1 MRAGLCLSISKQ
13 NQNLLKPSKHLSPVQ
28 IISLLL
34 ILCWVPFAALAQKKN
49 SAFQYHIRKT
59 TAPITIDGV
68 MDEAWHN
75 ADSAANFFMVT
86 PMDTSRAKV
95 PTEVRMTF
103 DNNNLYIIAV
113 CYTAGPGEYMVES
126 LKRDFAFQKNDNFIF
141 FLDPFDART
150 DGFSFGANA
159 AGAQW
164 DGTMYEGGKVDLS
177 WDNKWISVVKNYPDK
192 WVFEAAIPFKSI
204 RYKKGVGQ
212 WGINFSRND
221 LITTEKSSW
230 APVPRQFPTASLA
243 YTGLLVWDDLP
254 PDAGTNISII
264 PYALTGISKDYSAG
278 TKTDWKKEIGGDAKI
293 GLTSSLNLDLTV
305 NPDFSQVDVD
315 QQVVNLNRYE
325 LFFPEKRQF
334 FLENGDL
341 FANFGYADIRP
352 FFSRRIGLNAPIR
365 FGTRLTGKLDKDW
378 RVGLMDIQTGTS
390 NDALTPAQNYGVLTL
405 QRRVFGR
412 SNIGFMFIN
421 KDATGTSTPGNAYN
435 RNFGVEY
442 NLASPSNLW
451 TGKLLGLKSFTP
463 GLKGHDLVA
472 AAHVQYLSK
481 YWTAYLQDEYVGKN
495 YTAGV
500 GYVPRVGYNKI
511 SPLILHNFFPKGGDV
526 LIHGIQL
533 TSNYYFDEN
542 FKRTDNEST
551 LAYIMTLRNKST
563 FTVSGI
569 DTYIKLLVP
578 FDPTNTGKT
587 PLPIGSQHHWNT
599 VDAQF
604 ASKPQ
609 ALFTYLLEGLHGGYY
624 DGYRTSLIAQLG
636 YRFQPYVNLFVNSSF
651 NDLRLPQ
658 PYGDTQ
664 FWLIGPKADI
674 TLSNTLYFTTY
685 VQYNGQ
691 VKNINTNVRLQWRY
705 KPASDFFIVYGDNS
719 IPSPYTV
726 KNRQLVVKWTY
737 WCNL

>member
-1 MRAGLCLSISKQ
+1 
-13 NQNLLKPSKHLSPVQ
+13 LKITNPLSPVK
-28 IISLLL
+28 ILLL
-34 ILCWVPFAALAQKKN
+34 LGLCFFSVLASAQKKN
-49 SAFQYHIRKT
+49 AGYQYHIRKS
-59 TAPITIDGV
+59 AGPIVIDGLI
-68 MDEAWHN
+68 
-75 ADSAANFFMVT
+75 DSAWLKTDSADKFAMVL
-86 PMDTSRAKV
+86 PMDTSLATV
-95 PTEVRMTF
+95 HTIVRMTY
-103 DNNNLYIIAV
+103 DNNNIYVLAV
-113 CYTAGPGEYMVES
+113 CYTAGPNQYMVES
-126 LKRDFAFQKNDNFIF
+126 LKRDFNFQKNDNFIF

-177 WDNKWISVVKNYPDK
+177 WDNKWTSVVKNYPDR

-204 RYKKGVGQ
+204 RYKKGVGL

-221 LITTEKSSW
+221 LKTTEKSAW
-230 APVPRQFPTASLA
+230 APVPRQFPTAALA
-243 YTGLLVWDDLP
+243 YTGSLVWDELP

-264 PYALTGISKDYSAG
+264 PYALGGISKDYTNGS
-278 TKTDWKKEIGGDAKI
+278 KTDWKKEFGGDAKI

-334 FLENGDL
+334 FLESGDL
-341 FANFGYADIRP
+341 FANFGYSDIRP

-378 RVGLMDIQTGTS
+378 RVGLMDIQTGES
-390 NDALTPAQNYGVLTL
+390 NDAITPAQNYGVLTL
-405 QRRVFGR
+405 QRRVFSR

-421 KDATGTSTPGNAYN
+421 KDATGSSAPGGAYN
-435 RNFGVEY
+435 RNVGMEY
-442 NLASPSNLW
+442 NLASSNNAF
-451 TGKLLGLKSFTP
+451 TGKLLGIKSFTP
-463 GLKGHDLVA
+463 GLKGHDAVVA
-472 AAHVQYLSK
+472 GHLQYLSK
-481 YWTAYLQDEYVGKN
+481 YWTLYLQNEYVGKN

-511 SPLILHNFFPKGGDV
+511 SPLVLHSFFPKQGAV
-526 LIHGIQL
+526 LTHGIQL
-533 TSNYYFDEN
+533 LSNYYFDEH
-542 FKRTDNEST
+542 FKRTDNESS
-551 LAYIMTLRNKST
+551 LAYIVTFRNRSVFTLT
-563 FTVSGI
+563 GI

-587 PLPIGSQHHWNT
+587 PLPIGNQNHWNT
-599 VDAQF
+599 IDAQF

-609 ALFTYLLEGLHGGYY
+609 SLFTYLVEGLHGGYY
-624 DGYRTSLIAQLG
+624 IDGSRSSLIGQLG
-636 YRFQPYVNLFVNSSF
+636 YRFQPYVNLSVNTSF
-651 NDLRLPQ
+651 NDLHLPA
-658 PYGDTQ
+658 PYNNTS
-664 FWLIGPKADI
+664 FWLVGPRADV

>member
-1 MRAGLCLSISKQ
+1 MFAYTASAQ
-13 NQNLLKPSKHLSPVQ
+13 N
-28 IISLLL
+28 
-34 ILCWVPFAALAQKKN
+34 QKKN
-49 SAFQYHIRKT
+49 AAFQYHIRR
-59 TAPITIDGV
+59 AAGPIVIDGA
-68 MDEAWHN
+68 MDDAWLK
-75 ADSAANFFMVT
+75 ADSASSFFMVT
-86 PMDTSRAKV
+86 PMDTSKASV
-95 PTEVRMTF
+95 HTEVRMTF
-103 DNNNLYIIAV
+103 DNNNLYIIAT
-113 CYTAGPGEYMVES
+113 CYNKQEGQYMVES
-126 LKRDFAFQKNDNFIF
+126 LKRDFNFVKNDNFIF

-177 WDNKWISVVKNYPDK
+177 WDNKWTSVVKNYPDR

-204 RYKKGVGQ
+204 RYKKGVGV
-212 WGINFSRND
+212 WGVNFSRND
-221 LITTEKSSW
+221 LKTTEKSAW

-243 YTGLLVWDDLP
+243 YTGSLIWDELP
-254 PDAGTNISII
+254 PDAGTNISLI
-264 PYALTGISKDYSAG
+264 PYALSGISKDYQAKTG
-278 TKTDWKKEIGGDAKI
+278 TAWKKEIGGDAKI

-378 RVGLMDIQTGTS
+378 RVGLMDIQTGES
-390 NDALTPAQNYGVLTL
+390 DAAASPAENFGVLTL
-405 QRRVFGR
+405 QRRVFAR

-421 KDATGTSTPGNAYN
+421 KDATGSTTPGNQYN
-435 RNFGVEY
+435 RNVGMEF
-442 NLASPSNLW
+442 NLASSNNLL
-451 TGKLLGLKSFTP
+451 TGKLLGIKSFSP
-463 GLKGHDLVA
+463 GLKGHDFVA
-472 AAHVQYLSK
+472 AGHLQYLSK
-481 YWTAYLQDEYVGKN
+481 YWTAYLQEEYVGKN

-500 GYVPRVGYNKI
+500 GYVPRTGYNKI
-511 SPLILHNFFPKGGDV
+511 SPLLLRNFFPKSGDV

-533 TSNYYFDEN
+533 TSNYYFNEQ

-551 LAYIMTLRNKST
+551 LAYIITMRNRST
-563 FTVSGI
+563 FTLSAI
-569 DTYIKLLVP
+569 NDYIKLLVP

-587 PLPIGSQHHWNT
+587 PLPIGTENHWNT

-604 ASKPQ
+604 VSKPQ
-609 ALFTYLLEGLHGGYY
+609 SVFTYLAEAAYGGYY
-624 DGYRTSLIAQLG
+624 QNGHKTSIIGQLG
-636 YRFQPYVNLFVNSSF
+636 YRFQPYVNIAINSSY
-651 NDLRLPQ
+651 NDLQLPQ
-658 PYGDTQ
+658 PYGNTS
-664 FWLIGPKADI
+664 FWLIGPRTDV
-674 TLSNTLYFTTY
+674 TVSNTLYFTTY
-685 VQYNGQ
+685 IQYNGQ
-691 VKNINTNVRLQWRY
+691 VKNINTNIRMQWRY

-726 KNRQLVVKWTY
+726 KNRQLVIKWTY
-737 WCNL
+737 WCNI

>member
-1 MRAGLCLSISKQ
+1 M
-13 NQNLLKPSKHLSPVQ
+13 KPTKRLSPLQ
-28 IISLLL
+28 IIWLLL
-34 ILCWVPFAALAQKKN
+34 VFCFAPFTSSAQKKN

-59 TAPITIDGV
+59 SAPITIDGV
-68 MDEAWHN
+68 MDEAWHT
-75 ADSAANFFMVT
+75 ADSAASFFMVM
-86 PMDTSRAKV
+86 PMDTSLARLH
-95 PTEVRMTF
+95 TEVRMTF
-103 DNNNLYIIAV
+103 DNNNLYIIAT
-113 CYTAGPGEYMVES
+113 CYTAGPGQYMVES

-141 FLDPFDART
+141 FLDPFDTRT
-150 DGFSFGANA
+150 DGFSFGGNA

-177 WDNKWISVVKNYPDK
+177 WDNKWTSVVKNYPDK

-221 LITTEKSSW
+221 LISTEKSSW

-243 YTGLLVWDDLP
+243 YTGLLVWDELP
-254 PDAGTNISII
+254 PDAGTNISLI
-264 PYALTGISKDYSAG
+264 PYALTGISKDYIAG

-390 NDALTPAQNYGVLTL
+390 NDALTPAQNYGVLTM

-472 AAHVQYLSK
+472 AAHLQYLSK
-481 YWTAYLQDEYVGKN
+481 YWTVYLQDEYVGKN

-511 SPLILHNFFPKGGDV
+511 SPLILHNFFPRGGDV
-526 LIHGIQL
+526 LMHGIQL
-533 TSNYYFDEN
+533 TSNYYFNEN

-569 DTYIKLLVP
+569 NTYIKLLVP

-599 VDAQF
+599 IDMQF
-604 ASKPQ
+604 VSKPQ

-624 DGYRTSLIAQLG
+624 NGNRTSLIAQLG

>member
-1 MRAGLCLSISKQ
+1 V
-13 NQNLLKPSKHLSPVQ
+13 LLKVGP
-28 IISLLL
+28 ILLAICL
-34 ILCWVPFAALAQKKN
+34 FSWHASAQKKN
-49 SAFQYHIRKT
+49 IAYQYHIRKAT
-59 TAPITIDGV
+59 GAIAIDGV
-68 MDEAWHN
+68 MDDAWLK
-75 ADSAANFFMVT
+75 ADSTSSFFMVT
-86 PMDTSRAKV
+86 PMDTSVAKV
-95 PTEVRMTF
+95 HTDVRMTY
-103 DNNNLYIIAV
+103 DNSNLYIIAV
-113 CYTAGPGEYMVES
+113 CYTAGTGQYMVES
-126 LKRDFAFQKNDNFIF
+126 LKRDFNFQKNDNFIF

-177 WDNKWISVVKNYPDK
+177 WDNKWTSVVKNYPDR

-221 LITTEKSSW
+221 LVTTEKSSW

-243 YTGLLVWDDLP
+243 YTGLLVWDELP
-254 PDAGTNISII
+254 PEAGTNISII
-264 PYALTGISKDYSAG
+264 PYALTGLSKDYAAG

-341 FANFGYADIRP
+341 FANFGYSDIRP

-365 FGTRLTGKLDKDW
+365 FGTRLTGKIDKDW

-390 NDALTPAQNYGVLTL
+390 TDAATPAQNYGVLTL

-421 KDATGTSTPGNAYN
+421 KDATGASTPGNAYN
-435 RNFGVEY
+435 RNFGMEY

-472 AAHVQYLSK
+472 AAHLQYLSK
-481 YWTAYLQDEYVGKN
+481 YWTAYLQDEYVGRN

-511 SPLILHNFFPKGGDV
+511 SPLLLRNFFPKGGDV

-533 TSNYYFDEN
+533 TSNYYFDEK

-551 LAYIMTLRNKST
+551 LAYIMTLRNKSV
-563 FTVSGI
+563 FTVSGV
-569 DTYIKLLVP
+569 DTYIRLLVP

-587 PLPIGSQHHWNT
+587 PLAIGTKNHWNT
-599 VDAQF
+599 LDVQY

-609 ALFTYLLEGLHGGYY
+609 ALFTYLVEGLHGGYY
-624 DGYRTSLIAQLG
+624 LNGNRSSLIAQLG
-636 YRFQPYVNLFVNSSF
+636 YRFQPYVNLSVNTSY
-651 NDLRLPQ
+651 NDLHLPQ
-658 PYGDTQ
+658 PYGNTG
-664 FWLIGPKADI
+664 FWLVGPRADL

-737 WCNL
+737 WCNI

>member
-1 MRAGLCLSISKQ
+1 MNKVNPYIFFK
-13 NQNLLKPSKHLSPVQ
+13 
-28 IISLLL
+28 IELLL
-34 ILCWVPFAALAQKKN
+34 LAICLFSLPASAQKKN

-68 MDEAWHN
+68 MDEAWHK
-75 ADSAANFFMVT
+75 ADSAANFFMVM

-95 PTEVRMTF
+95 HTEVRMTF

-126 LKRDFAFQKNDNFIF
+126 LKRDFAFLKNDNFIF
-141 FLDPFDART
+141 FLDPFDTRT

-421 KDATGTSTPGNAYN
+421 KDATGTSPPGNAYN

-599 VDAQF
+599 VDVQF

-674 TLSNTLYFTTY
+674 TLTNTLYFTTY

>member
-1 MRAGLCLSISKQ
+1 M
-13 NQNLLKPSKHLSPVQ
+13 KPTKHLSPRQ
-28 IISLLL
+28 ILSLLL
-34 ILCWVPFAALAQKKN
+34 VLCFAPFTSSAQKKN

-59 TAPITIDGV
+59 TGPITIDGV
-68 MDEAWHN
+68 MDEAWHKT
-75 ADSAANFFMVT
+75 DSAANFFMVT

-95 PTEVRMTF
+95 RTEVRMAF

-113 CYTAGPGEYMVES
+113 CYTAGPGEYIVES
-126 LKRDFAFQKNDNFIF
+126 LKRDFAFLKNDNFIF

-177 WDNKWISVVKNYPDK
+177 WDNKWISAVKNYPDK

-278 TKTDWKKEIGGDAKI
+278 TKTDWKKEIGADAKI
-293 GLTSSLNLDLTV
+293 ALTSSLNLDLTV

-435 RNFGVEY
+435 RNFGMEY

-472 AAHVQYLSK
+472 AAHLQYLSK

-511 SPLILHNFFPKGGDV
+511 SPLILHNFFPKGGNV
-526 LIHGIQL
+526 LMHGIQL
-533 TSNYYFDEN
+533 TSNYYFNES

-551 LAYIMTLRNKST
+551 LVYIMTLRNKSV

-599 VDAQF
+599 LDMQF

-658 PYGDTQ
+658 PFGDTQ

>member
-1 MRAGLCLSISKQ
+1 MKSIKPASLLKILLLPGLCFVCFSS
-13 NQNLLKPSKHLSPVQ
+13 S
-28 IISLLL
+28 
-34 ILCWVPFAALAQKKN
+34 AQKKN
-49 SAFQYHIRKT
+49 AGYQYHIRR
-59 TAPITIDGV
+59 AASPITIDGV
-68 MDEAWHN
+68 MDDAWIK
-75 ADSAANFFMVT
+75 ADSASSFFMVT
-86 PMDTSRAKV
+86 PMDTSLAKV
-95 PTEVRMTF
+95 RTEVRMTY
-103 DNNNLYIIAV
+103 DNNNLYLIAV
-113 CYTAGPGEYMVES
+113 CYTADTGEYMVES
-126 LKRDFAFQKNDNFIF
+126 LKRDFNFQKNDNFLVFI
-141 FLDPFDART
+141 DPFDART

-177 WDNKWISVVKNYPDK
+177 WDNKWTSVVKNYPDR

-204 RYKKGVGQ
+204 RYKKGVGL

-221 LITTEKSSW
+221 LKTTEKSSW

-243 YTGLLVWDDLP
+243 YTGSLVWDELP

-264 PYALTGISKDYSAG
+264 PYALGGVSKDYTAK
-278 TKTDWKKEIGGDAKI
+278 TKTDWRKDFGGDAKI

-315 QQVVNLNRYE
+315 QQVINLNRYE

-365 FGTRLTGKLDKDW
+365 FGTRLTGKIDRDW
-378 RVGLMDIQTGTS
+378 RVGLMDIQTGEA
-390 NDALTPAQNYGVLTL
+390 NDASQPAQNYGVLTL
-405 QRRVFGR
+405 QRRMFGR
-412 SNIGFMFIN
+412 SNIAFMFIN
-421 KDATGTSTPGNAYN
+421 KDATGTGTPGNTYN
-435 RNFGVEY
+435 RNIGMEY

-463 GLKGHDLVA
+463 GVKGHDIVA
-472 AAHVQYLSK
+472 AAHLQYLSK
-481 YWTAYLQDEYVGKN
+481 YWTLYLQDEYVGKN

-533 TSNYYFDEN
+533 TSNYYFNEN
-542 FKRTDNEST
+542 FKRTDNESNLT
-551 LAYIMTLRNKST
+551 YLMTLRNRNT
-563 FTVSGI
+563 FSVSGI

-587 PLPIGSQHHWNT
+587 PLAVGSQHHWQT
-599 VDAQF
+599 LDVQF
-604 ASKPQ
+604 TSKPQ
-609 ALFTYLLEGLHGGYY
+609 ALFTYLIDALHGGYY
-624 DGYRTSLIAQLG
+624 LDGNRTSITGQLG
-636 YRFQPYVNLFVNSSF
+636 YRFQPYVNLAVNSSYI
-651 NDLRLPQ
+651 NLRLPQ
-658 PYGDTQ
+658 PYGNTS

-691 VKNINTNVRLQWRY
+691 VKNMNTNVRLQWRY
-705 KPASDFFIVYGDNS
+705 KPASDLFIVYGDNS

-726 KNRQLVVKWTY
+726 KNRQLVIKWTY

>member
-1 MRAGLCLSISKQ
+1 
-13 NQNLLKPSKHLSPVQ
+13 LKPTKHLSPRQ
-28 IISLLL
+28 ILSLLL
-34 ILCWVPFAALAQKKN
+34 VLCFAPFTSSAQKKN

-59 TAPITIDGV
+59 TGPITIDGV
-68 MDEAWHN
+68 MDEAWHKT
-75 ADSAANFFMVT
+75 DSAANFFMVT

-95 PTEVRMTF
+95 RTEVRMAF

-113 CYTAGPGEYMVES
+113 CYTAGPGEYIVES
-126 LKRDFAFQKNDNFIF
+126 LKRDFAFLKNDNFIF

-177 WDNKWISVVKNYPDK
+177 WDNKWISAVKNYPDK

-278 TKTDWKKEIGGDAKI
+278 TKTDWKKEIGADAKI
-293 GLTSSLNLDLTV
+293 ALTSSLNLDLTV

-435 RNFGVEY
+435 RNFGMEY

-472 AAHVQYLSK
+472 AAHLQYLSK

-511 SPLILHNFFPKGGDV
+511 SPLILHNFFPKGGNV
-526 LIHGIQL
+526 LMHGIQL
-533 TSNYYFDEN
+533 TSNYYFNES

-551 LAYIMTLRNKST
+551 LVYIMTLRNKSV

-599 VDAQF
+599 LDMQF

-658 PYGDTQ
+658 PFGDTQ